1 MSGFFASIP
10 AAEWPHRFEL
20 VASEDGLNVNNSS
33 VRIHELLF
41 RILHHEPI
49 SFPCSDL
56 VPPEKLLLEVTE
68 LAKIYD
74 CQDHVKDQVVAKLY
88 SFGGQKI
95 VAHADIL
102 LKIANNVRNERLFLY
117 ALRHVVGQTLQR
129 GEDFGSL
136 DDGLYKVVKK
146 SAEDLQSR
154 VQKVCNSL
162 YLLKAGI
169 TSSDFIAFSVSQR
182 YLLTHL
188 ATKRL
193 ASGEMLA
200 TFKKLA
206 SGVKLLQALGLGWVE
221 DDAAT
226 ISAAISPSTQDARTK
241 SILGLN
247 KAEALQPTP
256 DKIRSAL
263 RKLASAQQKEIQSL
277 KDAHADSDYFT
288 CAELKGTYPWED
300 TERPVP

>member
-1 MSGFFASIP
+1 MLIF
-10 AAEWPHRFEL
+10 
-20 VASEDGLNVNNSS
+20 
-33 VRIHELLF
+33 
-41 RILHHEPI
+41 
-49 SFPCSDL
+49 
-56 VPPEKLLLEVTE
+56 
-68 LAKIYD
+68 
-74 CQDHVKDQVVAKLY
+74 Y
-88 SFGGQKI
+88 SFGSQKI

-102 LKIANNVRNERLFLY
+102 LKIANNLRNEKLFLY

-129 GEDFGSL
+129 GEDFDSL

-206 SGVKLLQALGLGWVE
+206 SGVKLFQTLGLGRVL

-226 ISAAISPSTQDARTK
+226 ISAAISSSIPDASPESFLDLK
-241 SILGLN
+241 

-256 DKIRSAL
+256 DKIMAAL
-263 RKLASAQQKEIQSL
+263 RKLANAQQKEIQSL
-277 KDAHADSDYFT
+277 RDVGADSDYFT

-300 TERPVP
+300 TEKSIP